1 MKQDSNGNRA
11 ILSGALEERRRKNM
25 RQLLLQASR
34 IVNRHVVEGLH
45 ARGYTDLR
53 STHTTLLSNIDLDG
67 STVTVAADR
76 AGITKQAMGRL
87 ADELGSAGYIRV
99 RIDPNDARAR
109 VLELTRTGQQLM
121 LDSLEVMA
129 ELEHRYAR
137 SIGRDPLAA
146 ILRGLAAFVEGEA
159 RPDADPDT
167 AGRFARPAARKG
179 PSRRPAPSGERG
191 SRKRLKRSSAPA

>member
-1 MKQDSNGNRA
+1 MKQGGSGA
-11 ILSGALEERRRKNM
+11 ILSGTLEKRRRTNM

-87 ADELGSAGYIRV
+87 ADELESAGYIRV
-99 RIDPNDARAR
+99 RSDPEDARAR
-109 VLELTRTGQQLM
+109 VLELTRTGRQLM

-146 ILRGLAAFVEGEA
+146 VLRGLVTFVDSEG
-159 RPDADPDT
+159 RPGADL
-167 AGRFARPAARKG
+167 AARKG
-179 PSRRPAPSGERG
+179 PSRRPVPSGGRG
-191 SRKRLKRSSAPA
+191 SRRRLKRSSAPA

>member
-1 MKQDSNGNRA
+1 MKQGGSGA
-11 ILSGALEERRRKNM
+11 ILSGTLEERRRRNM

-53 STHTTLLSNIDLDG
+53 STHTTLLSNIDLAG
-67 STVTVAADR
+67 SIVTVAADR

-87 ADELGSAGYIRV
+87 ADELEGAGYIRV
-99 RIDPNDARAR
+99 RSDPEDARTR
-109 VLELTRTGQQLM
+109 ILELTRTGRQLM

-129 ELEHRYAR
+129 DLEHRYAR
-137 SIGRDPLAA
+137 SIGRNSLAA
-146 ILRGLAAFVEGEA
+146 VLRGLVAFVKQEA
-159 RPDADPDT
+159 RPGADP
-167 AGRFARPAARKG
+167 AVRKG
-179 PSRRPAPSGERG
+179 PSRRPAPSGGPG